1 MLVGK
6 GLIVIGYPGIGK
18 TTAAN
23 ELSNCV
29 DLESSYFVNNLRYC
43 ELAMNIANQGNIVFV
58 SSHKMVCEYFNRVP
72 FLENVAKAIIICP
85 RTTMKDEWIKKL
97 EERYENSGLEKDW
110 RALEFVRYNYTKSI
124 VDLCSRYENLPVYQI
139 EAMDYKLCDYIHY
152 CRNQILNEFAG

>member
-1 MLVGK
+1 MGK
-6 GLIVIGYPGIGK
+6 GLIIIGYPGIGK
-18 TTAAN
+18 TTAAI

-29 DLESSYFVNNLRYC
+29 DLESSYFDNKLRYC
-43 ELAMNIANQGNIVFV
+43 ELAMDIAYQGNIVFV
-58 SSHKMVCEYFNRVP
+58 SSHKRVCEYFNSVP
-72 FLENVAKAIIICP
+72 FRENVAKAIIICP

-139 EAMDYKLCDYIHY
+139 EAMDYQLCDYIQKE
-152 CRNQILNEFAG
+152 RKSLNDS